1 MNKNEKELTVKCFGE
16 AVVQVRE
23 SADMTMEELSR
34 RTGINMK
41 LLWSIENGT
50 ATGEDFGLSEICKIA
65 KAAGLEPNELM
76 GIHEALIKKSRVGV
90 AEA

>member
-1 MNKNEKELTVKCFGE
+1 MNKNEKELVVKCFGE

-23 SADMTMEELSR
+23 SAEMTMEELAR

-50 ATGEDFGLSEICKIA
+50 ASGEDFGLSEICKIA
-65 KAAGLEPNELM
+65 KATGSKPNELM
-76 GIHEALIKKSRVGV
+76 GIHEALIKK
-90 AEA
+90 AETE

>member
-1 MNKNEKELTVKCFGE
+1 MNKNEKELVVKCFGE

-23 SADMTMEELSR
+23 SAAMTMEELSR

-65 KAAGLEPNELM
+65 KATGRKPSELM
-76 GIHEALIKKSRVGV
+76 GIHEALIKK
-90 AEA
+90 AETE

>member
-1 MNKNEKELTVKCFGE
+1 MTKNEKELIVKCFGE

-23 SADMTMEELSR
+23 SAEMTMEELSR

-50 ATGEDFGLSEICKIA
+50 ASGEDFGLSEICKIA
-65 KAAGLEPNELM
+65 KATGLKPNELM
-76 GIHEALIKKSRVGV
+76 GIHEALIKK
-90 AEA
+90 AETE

>member
-1 MNKNEKELTVKCFGE
+1 MNKNEKELVVKCFGE

-23 SADMTMEELSR
+23 SAGMTMEELSR

-65 KAAGLEPNELM
+65 KATGLKPSELM
-76 GIHEALIKKSRVGV
+76 RIHDALIKK
-90 AEA
+90 AESE

>member
-1 MNKNEKELTVKCFGE
+1 MNKNEKELVVKCFGE

-23 SADMTMEELSR
+23 SAGMTMEELSR

-50 ATGEDFGLSEICKIA
+50 GTGEDFGLSEICKIA
-65 KAAGLEPNELM
+65 KATGLKPNELM
-76 GIHEALIKKSRVGV
+76 GIHEALIQK
-90 AEA
+90 AEAE